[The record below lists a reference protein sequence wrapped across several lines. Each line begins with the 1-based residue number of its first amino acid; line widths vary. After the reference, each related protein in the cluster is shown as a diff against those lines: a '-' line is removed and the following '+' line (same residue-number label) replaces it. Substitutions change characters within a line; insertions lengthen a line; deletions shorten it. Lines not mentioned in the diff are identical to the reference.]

1 MIYQCLSWFFKSFLV
16 YRAFQPSEKDA
27 LETSQVAGAIQD
39 YDVGISI
46 MEVDFREH
54 PDRVMYSEYPDALV
68 KRGLAKAVIAKAPDS
83 QGTLST
89 VGTNIY
95 IYIIYNIYIYIHT
108 HIYIYYMKNTQLLV
122 SALFHSFAL

>member
-1 MIYQCLSWFFKSFLV
+1 VVYQCLSWFFKSFLV

-83 QGTLST
+83 RGTLST

-95 IYIIYNIYIYIHT
+95 IYTVYIYIL
-108 HIYIYYMKNTQLLV
+108 YEKYAAV
-122 SALFHSFAL
+122 GFSALSFICVVNCR